1 MATKMI
7 SSAPQSR
14 NAGDPGNRLLQNLK
28 DYTGRSSLLFWQRQA
43 IFFGTTVLTAFYF
56 TLANSVMFYLVI
68 LVCEFQDYMI
78 ARRVARL
85 KNDQKH
91 LIKASL
97 LWVLVNT
104 LLSATAISAYAI
116 SVAAQQNTG
125 EYFTPLFF
133 LFAAAL
139 FAAMNNHQIVLAIGL
154 RLGIYG
160 ATFLFI
166 VLKDIW
172 KDVPPISSDLWL
184 QFFTVIFVM
193 YFLID
198 CSIVFLKLYRK
209 NLAQLDTLKMEHERT
224 KAAYVIKSQFV
235 STVSHE
241 LRTPLTSIKGSIDLI
256 NSGALGPV
264 PREME
269 RMLEMAGKNGERL
282 SRLIDDVL
290 DLQKIESGEMRFR
303 HEPIDVQE
311 TVMEAVSANQ
321 GLAEKHNVKVEM
333 VSCDVE
339 LLWIMADE
347 HRLVQVISN
356 MISNAAKF
364 SSNGGQ
370 VRVGCSSHGGRVR
383 IYVEDEGIGIPQGSK
398 NTVFDRFSQ
407 IDSSD
412 ERHFGGSGLGMN
424 ISKEIVESFG
434 GTIDYESEL
443 GTGTTFFVEFPAC
456 DHGGIQTGFELMN
469 SSAA

>member
-1 MATKMI
+1 MA
-7 SSAPQSR
+7 QSL
-14 NAGDPGNRLLQNLK
+14 NAGESGDRVLQNLK
-28 DYTGRSSLLFWQRQA
+28 DYTSACFALFWQRQA

-56 TLANSVMFYLVI
+56 DLANAVMFYLVL
-68 LVCEFQDYMI
+68 LVCELQDYMI
-78 ARRVARL
+78 ARRVAGL
-85 KNDQKH
+85 KDDQQR
-91 LIKASL
+91 LIKSSL
-97 LWVLVNT
+97 LWVIVNT
-104 LLSATAISAYAI
+104 TLSAIAISAYAI
-116 SVAAQQNTG
+116 SVASQQNTG
-125 EYFTPLFF
+125 EHFTPLFF

-139 FAAMNNHQIVLAIGL
+139 FAAMNNHQIVIAIAL
-154 RLGIYG
+154 RLVIYG
-160 ATFLFI
+160 ATFIFI

-172 KDVPPISSDLWL
+172 RDAPPLSSDLWL

-209 NLAQLDTLKMEHERT
+209 NLSQLEKLRMEHERT
-224 KAAYVIKSQFV
+224 KAAYIIKSRFI

-241 LRTPLTSIKGSIDLI
+241 LRTPLTSIKGSLDLI

-264 PREME
+264 PKKIE

-282 SRLIDDVL
+282 SRLINDVL
-290 DLQKIESGEMRFR
+290 DLQKIESGEMIFR
-303 HEPIDVQE
+303 HEPIEVQE
-311 TVMEAVSANQ
+311 IVLEVVSANQ
-321 GLAEKHNVKVEM
+321 GLGEKHNVKIEM
-333 VSCDVE
+333 ASFDE
-339 LLWIMADE
+339 EPLWITADE
-347 HRLVQVISN
+347 HRLVQVITN

-364 SSNGGQ
+364 SATDGR
-370 VRVGCSSHGGRVR
+370 VRVGCYNNGGRVR
-383 IYVEDEGIGIPQGSK
+383 IFVKDEGIGIPRDSK
-398 NTVFDRFSQ
+398 DIVFDRFSQ

-443 GTGTTFFVEFPAC
+443 GAGSTFFVEFPAC
-456 DHGGIQTGFELMN
+456 DPGDAHAGFGLKS